1 MSQKIKILFPIDFSE
16 HSDAAF
22 PMAQYVAKT
31 YDAEIYMVHVL
42 EAPTGPLRIISGFDE
57 QAARKKAL
65 QMMDEFIKAYGD
77 DSIVYNKII
86 KVGKPW
92 KTIVDAAIEMS
103 VNAIVMGTH
112 GSSGVQEVFVGT
124 NAGRVIE
131 HAPCPVITLHHKQEK
146 PKFSKLIVPLDL
158 TIETGEKMELSIE
171 FAQNFGASIYILGL
185 IDGKNAED
193 RQKMQKRIDL
203 AVAHVKKHEIPVES
217 GMLEAK
223 AKVADQ
229 LITYAKGVGAD
240 LIVIMSQQM
249 QTNLKEQ
256 ILGTDAVHVVNH
268 SDIPVFSIKPKRE
281 YRTAQFASAH
291 FT

>member
-1 MSQKIKILFPIDFSE
+1 
-16 HSDAAF
+16 
-22 PMAQYVAKT
+22 MAQYVAKT

-92 KTIVDAAIEMS
+92 KTIVDAAIELS

-217 GMLEAK
+217 NMLEAK

-229 LITYAKGVGAD
+229 LISYAKGVGAD